1 MYLLKLVYEK
11 ADGGSLEN
19 VAAIAQQYLR
29 NFPSTPSSQG
39 PTNTERHNDALEVD
53 RLEEVAI
60 DFLSNCRRAED
71 WKVTISSCNKHGQTL
86 AHVSVMLGY
95 LKLLRYL
102 ITWGMDLNLA
112 DFQGCTALHYAL
124 HCNKVE
130 CAIFL
135 IGSGADETILD
146 RRGEDAWALNPP
158 LSLYQEM
165 NRRIHSASEFESSS
179 SMFSRILGLDI
190 KYETEQPE
198 AGAALRATDLLVER
212 WLQQMKQYRCW
223 HPGCTYVSRSKDAV
237 IRHDERAHK

>member
-1 MYLLKLVYEK
+1 MCEN

-19 VAAIAQQYLR
+19 VAALAQRYLQS
-29 NFPSTPSSQG
+29 FPSTPSSQG
-39 PTNTERHNDALEVD
+39 LANTQRHNDALGVD
-53 RLEEVAI
+53 GLEEFAI
-60 DFLSNCRRAED
+60 DFLSNYCGAEE

-112 DFQGCTALHYAL
+112 DFQGFTALHYAL
-124 HCNKVE
+124 LCNKLE

-135 IGSGADETILD
+135 IGSGANETI
-146 RRGEDAWALNPP
+146 RNKCGEDAWAFNP
-158 LSLYQEM
+158 SLFQEM
-165 NRRIHSASEFESSS
+165 NRRIHSASEIKSSS

-190 KYETEQPE
+190 KYEKEQPE

-212 WLQQMKQYRCW
+212 WLQQMKQYICW
-223 HPGCTYVSRSKDAV
+223 HPGLEMHLLRV
-237 IRHDERAHK
+237 HK